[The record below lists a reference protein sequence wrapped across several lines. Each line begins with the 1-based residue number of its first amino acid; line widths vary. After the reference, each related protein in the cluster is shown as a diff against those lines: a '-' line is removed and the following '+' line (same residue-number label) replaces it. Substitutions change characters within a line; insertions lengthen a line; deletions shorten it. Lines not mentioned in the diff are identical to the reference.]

1 MPLIRTLHWQVRLL
15 LVLSAP
21 WAWGQDVF
29 SSGPKQPQPLETRRL
44 CAAPDPGPY
53 SVRNPPSCARAMA
66 DGERRFGVR
75 ASFVTLRESRQI
87 PASWMFAAPTG
98 PCAEGESMVFF
109 TDAGMQLF
117 ARTRGQCD
125 DVYGGQESPPT
136 GTRRPSVGPPAPSRN
151 ATVTGTGSTGGARPP
166 AGDSGDA
173 GIPQTTGL
181 PCIEPA
187 PGERETVRGLPGG
200 RSCELHNGDELWCR
214 QRNAQTRNVWL
225 PTNPAWP
232 MKPVGVRV
240 LDDCRIVAL
249 DNERGYWDGVNAG
262 LVNCGLSATVM
273 LQAFQALAA
282 GQFEQAAQLM
292 GATDSSA
299 GLRGLWQEWT
309 QVQVIDA
316 QGQPLKQFDVGKRQA
331 ERVCMYVLLPKAQ
344 SCAISGTACATRGAM
359 QACKVLVN
367 RAAQLHKRIPVRLPK
382 PPDAISR
389 GLLLVDENYLKQLAV
404 SEGKVIIVRD
414 SNQWSMRWIGR
425 EGYAPKPMD
434 IKGKTLKREDL
445 VGVPDA
451 DRYVGLA
458 SAKGM
463 SLEAR
468 AELLKKGY
476 KIASPGDQEVIRGPD
491 GPRGYYS
498 DTDLHGVY
506 NLDGSQGW
514 SPALLEKLK
523 CHFFERGVQHGP
535 HDVWPSRND
544 RAVAGP
550 NYGPQV
556 GGKDGKALTAYLPDG
571 SAVHVTTLEQMKALY
586 RAIGVDW
593 QALYPYH

>member
-1 MPLIRTLHWQVRLL
+1 
-15 LVLSAP
+15 
-21 WAWGQDVF
+21 
-29 SSGPKQPQPLETRRL
+29 
-44 CAAPDPGPY
+44 
-53 SVRNPPSCARAMA
+53 
-66 DGERRFGVR
+66 
-75 ASFVTLRESRQI
+75 
-87 PASWMFAAPTG
+87 
-98 PCAEGESMVFF
+98 
-109 TDAGMQLF
+109 
-117 ARTRGQCD
+117 
-125 DVYGGQESPPT
+125 
-136 GTRRPSVGPPAPSRN
+136 
-151 ATVTGTGSTGGARPP
+151 
-166 AGDSGDA
+166 
-173 GIPQTTGL
+173 
-181 PCIEPA
+181 
-187 PGERETVRGLPGG
+187 
-200 RSCELHNGDELWCR
+200 
-214 QRNAQTRNVWL
+214 
-225 PTNPAWP
+225 

-249 DNERGYWDGVNAG
+249 DNDRGYWDGVKAG
-262 LVNCGLSATVM
+262 LVNCGLGATVM

-556 GGKDGKALTAYLPDG
+556 GNGKALTAYLPDG
-571 SAVHVTTLEQMKALY
+571 SAVHVTSLEQMKALY

>member
-1 MPLIRTLHWQVRLL
+1 MLLIRTLHWQVWLL

-21 WAWGQDVF
+21 WASGQDVF
-29 SSGPKQPQPLETRRL
+29 SSGPRQPQPLETGRL
-44 CAAPDPGPY
+44 CAVPDPGPY
-53 SVRNPPSCARAMA
+53 SVRNPPSCARAVA

-87 PASWMFAAPTG
+87 PASWMFGSPTG
-98 PCAEGESMVFF
+98 PCAEGKSLVFF
-109 TDAGMQLF
+109 TDAGRRLF
-117 ARTRGQCD
+117 EQTRGQCED
-125 DVYGGQESPPT
+125 RFAATPPN
-136 GTRRPSVGPPAPSRN
+136 RPPP
-151 ATVTGTGSTGGARPP
+151 RPP
-166 AGDSGDA
+166 AQQGRPAALPAQEPTIPGALPTVSRSGCPYPRSVDPNRMDPR
-173 GIPQTTGL
+173 IPVEGRIQTAESVFQQRQRL
-181 PCIEPA
+181 
-187 PGERETVRGLPGG
+187 
-200 RSCELHNGDELWCR
+200 CR
-214 QRNAQTRNVWL
+214 QGQGSLVEDGCEAYCVGGK
-225 PTNPAWP
+225 PMPASAP
-232 MKPVGVRV
+232 ARAPDG
-240 LDDCRIVAL
+240 DP
-249 DNERGYWDGVNAG
+249 GYWAGVNAG
-262 LVNCGLSATVM
+262 LVNCGLSAAVM

-344 SCAISGTACATRGAM
+344 SCAISGTACATRGALR
-359 QACKVLVN
+359 ACEVLVN
-367 RAAQLHKRIPVRLPK
+367 RAAQLHKRIPVRLPR
-382 PPDAISR
+382 PPDAIFR

-468 AELLKKGY
+468 TELLKKGY

-571 SAVHVTTLEQMKALY
+571 SAVHVTTLDQMKALY
-586 RAIGVDW
+586 RAIGVEW
-593 QALYPYH
+593 QALYPHH